1 MQKLILLL
9 LILNGNAIAS
19 NVSSWCPTK
28 SSCWTESTE
37 KVDHKEVIKPA
48 HNVSSKETRNA
59 QSVTNYTLRTKIA
72 HKVQNVALNVRTTVR
87 TTVRTAIHKVT
98 YEEINTG
105 SKALTGQS
113 NRDIECLA
121 YSMYRE
127 AGNQSVQAQ
136 YAVGQVHINRLLS
149 GDWGNSMC
157 QVVYAKAQFSWTLE
171 SKKAQWSQFDRDVF
185 MTLAANMMVDG
196 YRVKSLANIGI
207 LHYHAN
213 YVNPTW
219 AKKSQVV
226 ATAGAHIFY
235 KNIAH

>member
-1 MQKLILLL
+1 MNHILLL
-9 LILNGNAIAS
+9 FLSLISISASAS
-19 NVSSWCPTK
+19 NWCSKTP
-28 SSCWTESTE
+28 CWTEE
-37 KVDHKEVIKPA
+37 KEIIKR
-48 HNVSSKETRNA
+48 V
-59 QSVTNYTLRTKIA
+59 QSVPKAVTHHARNM
-72 HKVQNVALNVRTTVR
+72 
-87 TTVRTAIHKVT
+87 IHKVT

-105 SKALTGQS
+105 SRALTGQS
-113 NRDIECLA
+113 NHDIDCLA

-127 AGNQSVQAQ
+127 AGNQSVKDQ

-149 GDWGNSMC
+149 GDWGKSMC

-171 SKKAQWSQFDRDVF
+171 SKKAQWSEFDRDVF
-185 MTLAANMMVDG
+185 RTLAKNMMVDG
-196 YRVKSLANIGI
+196 YRVKSLANTAI

-235 KNIAH
+235 KGIAH